1 MRAPRLERLIERA
14 GLDALLEAASAIAPG
29 IEVRILGGDG
39 AEITRSPATD
49 ERSATTTATASVRP
63 LVVDGNDLGS
73 VAVRAGDE
81 AAARSIGELV
91 GQAIELAA
99 TEGLGRRMVAAA
111 AVDDLRE
118 LALLS
123 RLSETLGS
131 AVDPAGIADC
141 VLSTVSRPLG
151 PAVGFVLGPDDATML
166 AVSGPPD
173 DIAAL
178 RADAASLVASLRA
191 ENPTIASCAA
201 VGTPSDHRFGTIL
214 AAFLRTAR
222 GHHGTIVLGRDAG
235 AGEFTAAD
243 RQLLASVA
251 GQAAIA
257 IERAGLQRQIVER
270 RALDEELAIGR
281 RIQLS
286 LMPRRFP
293 TIEGWEIASAYEP
306 AREVGGD
313 FYDVFRLRDR
323 GDCVGLVV
331 ADVTGKGI
339 PAAILMADTRG
350 LIHAA
355 ADHSD
360 DPAETLA
367 RVNRILVDERASG
380 LFVTVVHAVLDPRT
394 GRLVLARAGHDPVH
408 LLRADGRLEVLVPP
422 GRLIG
427 MVADLGVT
435 SVELRVEPG
444 DAFVG
449 HTDGITE
456 ARAPDGSFYGEDR
469 FRALLAGLAGTTA
482 AGIVAAVTADVA
494 SFRGRAEPSD
504 DLTLLVVRRQ
514 PAAAG

>member
-1 MRAPRLERLIERA
+1 MGAPRLERLIDRR
-14 GLDALLEAASAIAPG
+14 GLDALLRAASGVAPG
-29 IEVRILGGDG
+29 IEVRVLDGEG
-39 AEITRSPATD
+39 AEVGRVDPADDPKPAPVAAWT
-49 ERSATTTATASVRP
+49 RP
-63 LVVDGNDLGS
+63 LVVGGNALGS
-73 VAVRAGDE
+73 VAVRGEDE
-81 AAARSIGELV
+81 ATAHAIAELV

-99 TEGLGRRMVAAA
+99 TEGLGRRAVTAA

-118 LALLS
+118 LTLLS

-131 AVDPAGIADC
+131 AVNPSGIADC
-141 VLSTVSRPLG
+141 VLSTVARPLG
-151 PAVGFVLGPDDATML
+151 PAIGFVLGPDDVTLL
-166 AVSGPPD
+166 AVDGPPG

-178 RADAASLVASLRA
+178 RTEATSLVAGLRA
-191 ENPTIASCAA
+191 EDPAIGSCAA
-201 VGTPSDHRFGTIL
+201 VETPADRRFGSIL
-214 AAFLRTAR
+214 AALLRTAR
-222 GHHGTIVLGRDAG
+222 GQHGTIVLGRPGG
-235 AGEFTAAD
+235 AREFSAAD

-257 IERAGLQRQIVER
+257 IERAGLQRQVVER

-281 RIQLS
+281 RIQIS

-323 GDCVGLVV
+323 GDCIGLVV

-339 PAAILMADTRG
+339 PAAILMADSRA

-355 ADHSD
+355 ADNSD
-360 DPAETLA
+360 DPADTLA

-380 LFVTVVHAVLDPRT
+380 LFVTVAHAVLDPRT

-408 LLRADGRLEVLVPP
+408 ILRADGRLEVLTPP

-427 MVADLGVT
+427 MVANLGAV
-435 SVELRVEPG
+435 SVEVRLAPG

-449 HTDGITE
+449 HTDGVTE

-469 FRALLAGLAGTTA
+469 YQALLAGLAGTTA

-494 SFRGRAEPSD
+494 AFRGRAEPSD
-504 DLTLLVVRRQ
+504 DLTMLVVRRE
-514 PAAAG
+514 AIGAS